1 MDYLEN
7 ARRIFKEDYFATEA
21 AGIVIDEV
29 EPGYARCTMPLR
41 KIHKNAA
48 GNVMGGAV
56 FTLADFA
63 FGVAANTE
71 EHTSTVSL
79 TSEIRFVGFSKGSVL
94 TAEARRIR
102 EGKSVAFY
110 DVEVCDDLGTLVAKV
125 AMTGARKVFQA

>member
-7 ARRIFKEDYFATEA
+7 ARRVFKEDYFATEA

-29 EPGYARCTMPLR
+29 EPGYAKCTMPLG

-71 EHTSTVSL
+71 ERVSTVSL
-79 TSEIRFVGFSKGSVL
+79 TSEIRLVLKGECPDRRGQTYPGGKERRVL
-94 TAEARRIR
+94 
-102 EGKSVAFY
+102 
-110 DVEVCDDLGTLVAKV
+110 
-125 AMTGARKVFQA
+125 

>member
-1 MDYLEN
+1 
-7 ARRIFKEDYFATEA
+7 
-21 AGIVIDEV
+21 
-29 EPGYARCTMPLR
+29 MPLG

-63 FGVAANTE
+63 LVVAANTE
-71 EHTSTVSL
+71 ERVSTVSL
-79 TSEIRFVGFSKGSVL
+79 TSEIRFIGFSKGSVL

-102 EGKSVAFY
+102 EGKSIAFY
-110 DVEVCDDLGTLVAKV
+110 DVEVCDDLGTVVAKV

>member
-21 AGIVIDEV
+21 AGIVIDKV
-29 EPGYARCTMPLR
+29 EPGYAKCTMPLGT
-41 KIHKNAA
+41 IHKNAA

-71 EHTSTVSL
+71 ERVSTVSL
-79 TSEIRFVGFSKGSVL
+79 TSEIRFIGFSKGSVL

-110 DVEVCDDLGTLVAKV
+110 DVEVCDDLGTVVAKV

>member
-21 AGIVIDEV
+21 AGIVIDKV
-29 EPGYARCTMPLR
+29 EPGYAKCTMPLG

-56 FTLADFA
+56 FTLA
-63 FGVAANTE
+63 
-71 EHTSTVSL
+71 
-79 TSEIRFVGFSKGSVL
+79 GSVL

-110 DVEVCDDLGTLVAKV
+110 DVEVCDDLGTVVAKV

>member
-21 AGIVIDEV
+21 AGIVIDKV
-29 EPGYARCTMPLR
+29 EPGYAQCTMPLG

-71 EHTSTVSL
+71 ERVSTVSL
-79 TSEIRFVGFSKGSVL
+79 TSEIRFIGFSKGSVL

-110 DVEVCDDLGTLVAKV
+110 DVEVCDDLGTVVAKV